1 MTSPESRLYDFVY
14 RAHLTEQALDAAGRR
29 NRRLAEFESSEIAR
43 VLSLDLL
50 DDEHIDNVNHPGN
63 RGGCLVKVRQVPQR
77 VLQVDDSIVPQLLP
91 EECRQLTPAGVDG

>member
-1 MTSPESRLYDFVY
+1 MVL
-14 RAHLTEQALDAAGRR
+14 
-29 NRRLAEFESSEIAR
+29 R
-43 VLSLDLL
+43 VLSRKMYGFSDGLRHLNWPFLL
-50 DDEHIDNVNHPGN
+50 VTRRRFRLNHPGN